1 MRTQWQSEW
10 WQVFF
15 LSAVLGAILALPVRG
30 PAWAAQ
36 SDDSQAGKVV
46 PYADVYY
53 ANPPHVFSKNDI
65 RRGGTL
71 VSVITGDPPHFDPD
85 LTTSYN
91 TLAVTGLVYSRLVRP
106 KMGQVDPNVP
116 EIEGDLAKSWEVSD
130 DGLRYTFHL
139 RQGVTWQ
146 DNPYVD
152 YPEVEG
158 TEFTCEDAKY
168 SLERDGKSAT
178 AFLVNSVATMTCDDK
193 YTLTITLKEADPA
206 FFPNLASVY
215 AMIVPKKL
223 VEQEGDLRHALL
235 GTGPFML
242 KQYEPKTSLIYVANP
257 NYFEKGYPYLDAF
270 KILIVPEEA
279 SRIAAFRAGQIQY
292 LNSTLYNPETVDR
305 ILKTNPETVVS
316 AYPDISGGFHVA
328 FRLDKKPWNNP
339 DVRRAISMAIN
350 RQQIND
356 LVYAGRSPGFS
367 PPGMPWTAVFEK
379 RPSNEDYGP
388 YYEYNPKKAKELLAK
403 AGYPNGLPGT
413 YELLYF
419 GYNRAVTSTVEL
431 LQQYLAQIGV
441 KVRLKKPDYGVWINQ
456 ALKGSYPDLAYMFT
470 VPAGGMA
477 PGNDFTY
484 ELLRC
489 GGAKNSWHLCDK
501 ELDKLLVAQRQERD
515 PAKRRAILKQI
526 WDRLIDQMYRAY
538 DVSRIF
544 YTCWKPWVRNTHG
557 ATGYRWDELDYGSAW
572 TRVIWLDDAAK
583 YE

>member
-1 MRTQWQSEW
+1 MHAKRQPGVWNMLI
-10 WQVFF
+10 
-15 LSAVLGAILALPVRG
+15 LSAVLGSILALPLHG
-30 PAWAAQ
+30 PAWAEQ
-36 SDDSQAGKVV
+36 EGSSQEGSVV

-53 ANPPHVFSKNDI
+53 ANPPHTFSKEAI
-65 RRGGTL
+65 RRGGNL

-91 TLAVTGLVYSRLVRP
+91 MLAVSGLVYSRLIRP
-106 KMGQVDPNVP
+106 KMGQVDPNTP
-116 EIEGDLAKSWEVSD
+116 EIEGDLAERWEVSD

-146 DNPYVD
+146 DNPHVD
-152 YPEVEG
+152 YPDVEG
-158 TEFTCEDAKY
+158 TEFTCEDAKF
-168 SLERDGKSAT
+168 SLERDAESAT
-178 AFLVNSVATMTCDDK
+178 AFLVNSVETMTCEDN
-193 YTLTITLKEADPA
+193 YTLAITLKERDPA

-215 AMIVPKKL
+215 AMIIPKKL
-223 VEQEGDLRHALL
+223 VEQEGDLRHTAL

-242 KQYEPKTSLIYVANP
+242 QNYEPKTSLTYVANP
-257 NYFEKGYPYLDAF
+257 DYFEEGYPYLEGF
-270 KILIVPEEA
+270 KILIIPEEA
-279 SRIAAFRAGQIQY
+279 SRIAAFRAGQVQY
-292 LNSTLYNPETVDR
+292 LNSTVYNPETVDQVLR
-305 ILKTNPETVVS
+305 TNPETVVS
-316 AYPDISGGFHVA
+316 AYPDISGGFHIA
-328 FRLDKKPWNNP
+328 FRLDKEPWNNP

-367 PPGMPWTAVFEK
+367 PPGMPWTAAFDT

-388 YYEYNPKKAKELLAK
+388 YYEYNLEKAKELLAK

-431 LQQYLAQIGV
+431 LQQYLSQLGV
-441 KVRLKKPDYGVWINQ
+441 KVRLQKPDYGVWINQ
-456 ALKGSYPDLAYMFT
+456 SLKGNYSDLAYMFT

-489 GGAKNSWHLCDK
+489 GGAKNSWNLCDE
-501 ELDKLLVAQRQERD
+501 ELDKLLKAQRGEADPAQRQ
-515 PAKRRAILKQI
+515 AIFKQI
-526 WDRLIDQMYRAY
+526 WDRLIDQMYRVY
-538 DVSRIF
+538 DVSRVF
-544 YTCWKPWVRNTHG
+544 YTHWKPWVRNTHG

-572 TRVIWLDDAAK
+572 TRVIWLDDPAK
-583 YE
+583 YR